1 MFVVVNPARGPDG
14 RREQA
19 QGIRLSRGQL
29 PLAAAYCLHLYGS
42 IHRYTMQPDKRTRN
56 TVNIPFA
63 INHGSAAQRIESE
76 LRRSIVA
83 LELPPGIRLSEQ
95 EIAERHGVS
104 RQPVRVALIGLVEI
118 QPQRGTVVAK
128 ISVRKM
134 MEARFVR
141 EAIETAV
148 VRRACSSFDRQ
159 SRQRIDDL
167 IDMQDHAA
175 RRDDHAAFQRYD
187 ELFHVALA
195 EGAGCPLAWEA
206 IQDIKSHMDR
216 VCQLTLPGPDAML
229 PLIEQHRAIVAAID
243 ACDEDAAAEA
253 MGRHLTEILRALP
266 RIEAEHPELFSS

>member
-1 MFVVVNPARGPDG
+1 MNTPFSVNA
-14 RREQA
+14 
-19 QGIRLSRGQL
+19 
-29 PLAAAYCLHLYGS
+29 
-42 IHRYTMQPDKRTRN
+42 
-56 TVNIPFA
+56 
-63 INHGSAAQRIESE
+63 GSAAQRVETE
-76 LRRSIVA
+76 LRRLIVA
-83 LELPPGIRLSEQ
+83 LELPPGSRLSEQ

-104 RQPVRVALIGLVEI
+104 RQPVREALISLAKTRLVEI
-118 QPQRGTVVAK
+118 QPQRGTVVVK

-159 SRQRIDDL
+159 TRLRIDDL
-167 IDMQDHAA
+167 LEMQDHAA

-187 ELFHVALA
+187 ELFHIALA

-206 IQDIKSHMDR
+206 IQDLKAHMDR

-229 PLIEQHRAIVAAID
+229 PLIEQHRAIIAAVD
-243 ACDEDAAAEA
+243 ACNEDAAADA
-253 MGRHLTEILRALP
+253 MRQHLTEILRALP